1 MRGSGVRAVCC
12 AAAWLAGCAA
22 AGAQTAAP
30 TYSADV
36 EPILRRQCVG
46 CHRPG
51 DIAPFSLDSYDA
63 VRQRGRA
70 IADATSRRYMPPWK
84 PVAGVGGPFVGARSL
99 TNDELATIAN
109 WVQAGMPRGE
119 ERAAVPAEP
128 LPEWRRGAPD
138 LVVTLDHAYTLGADG
153 PDVFRNFAVPI
164 PVDSL
169 KYVAAVDFSPAGA
182 RAIHHANLRFDPSS
196 TSRELDADDNEP
208 GYEGAVSMNA
218 RYPDG
223 YFLGWTPGQSPLAS
237 APGMAWRL
245 APNTDLVVQLH
256 LRRTGKP
263 EEIRP
268 KIAFY
273 FTADAPTRTP
283 VAMRLGKQNI
293 DIQPGEHYSIADAY
307 QLPVDAELLAI
318 HPHAHYR
325 AKEIRATADLPDGT
339 RRWLLRI
346 DDWDFNWQ
354 DVYRFAEPVALP
366 KGTTIRM
373 LYNYDNSDAN
383 PRNPDRPP
391 RHVVFG
397 QNSSDEMGDLW
408 LQVVTA
414 TEADRVALFNDI
426 RPKTL
431 REDANG
437 YEALVKANPD
447 NAGYHNDLAFVSAL
461 LGRVDAAVEHYDAA
475 ARLKPDWAA
484 ANYNVATLLATRGRY
499 QEALPYFRK
508 AVALRPDHAESHN
521 NLGAVLQVLGQSE
534 EAIEHFRRAVE
545 LDPKNEQAKA
555 NLNKLEKK

>member
-182 RAIHHANLRFDPSS
+182 RAIHHANLRFDPSP
-196 TSRELDADDNEP
+196 TSHELDAEDQEP

>member
-1 MRGSGVRAVCC
+1 MRALLCVSI
-12 AAAWLAGCAA
+12 WLAGCAIA
-22 AGAQTAAP
+22 SAQTGAP
-30 TYSADV
+30 TYTSDI

-46 CHRPG
+46 CHREG

-70 IADATSRRYMPPWK
+70 IADATARRYMPPWK
-84 PVAGVGGPFVGARSL
+84 PAAGIGGPFVGARSL
-99 TNDELATIAN
+99 TSDEIATIAK
-109 WVQAGMPRGE
+109 WVDAGMPRGE
-119 ERAAVPAEP
+119 GNPAAAPADRQ
-128 LPEWRRGAPD
+128 PEWRLGPPD
-138 LVVTLDHAYTLGADG
+138 LVVTFDHPYTLGADG
-153 PDVFRNFAVPI
+153 PDVFRNFAIPL
-164 PVDSL
+164 PVDAL
-169 KYVAAVDFSPAGA
+169 KYVAAVDFSAAGA
-182 RAIHHANLRFDPSS
+182 RAIHHANLRFDPST
-196 TSRELDADDNEP
+196 TSRELDAEDKEP
-208 GYEGAVSMNA
+208 GYEGAVSLNA

-223 YFLGWTPGQSPLAS
+223 YFLGWTPGQSPLTS

-245 APNTDLVVQLH
+245 GPKTDLVVQLH

-268 KIAFY
+268 KVAFY

-283 VAMRLGKQNI
+283 LALRLGKQNI
-293 DIQPGEHYSIADAY
+293 DIKPGEQYLIADAY
-307 QLPVDAELLAI
+307 QLPVDVELLAI

-339 RRWLLRI
+339 RRWLLSI
-346 DDWDFNWQ
+346 EDWDFNWQ

-366 KGTTIRM
+366 KGTTVRM
-373 LYNYDNSDAN
+373 LYTYDNSDKN

-414 TEADRVALFNDI
+414 TEPDRIALFNGI

-431 REDANG
+431 LEDANG
-437 YEALVKANPD
+437 YEMLVKANPD
-447 NAGYHNDLAFVSAL
+447 HAGYHNDLALVSAL
-461 LGRVDAAVEHYDAA
+461 LGRVDAALEHYEAA

-484 ANYNVATLLATRGRY
+484 PHYNVATLLATQRRY
-499 QEALPYFRK
+499 EEALPYFRK

-521 NLGAVLQVLGQSE
+521 NLGAVLQVLGHSE
-534 EAIEHFRRAVE
+534 EAIEHFRRAIA
-545 LDPKNEQAKA
+545 LDPKNEQAKD
-555 NLNKLEKK
+555 NLAKLEKK